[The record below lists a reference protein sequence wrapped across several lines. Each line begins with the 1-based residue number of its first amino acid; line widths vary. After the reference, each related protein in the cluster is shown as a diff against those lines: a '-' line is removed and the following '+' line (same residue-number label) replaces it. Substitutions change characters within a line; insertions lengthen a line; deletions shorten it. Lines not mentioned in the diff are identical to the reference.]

1 MYAASYHTSE
11 NGCTVYA
18 AAQFFAVGG
27 KLNLRKD
34 M

>member
-1 MYAASYHTSE
+1 MYAASYQTSE